1 MAHSGFVPL
10 RIFSSFTMLDGAIEP
25 KAIAKRAQELGF
37 PAAALTDR
45 NGLYAAMAFAEAA
58 RGAGVQPIIGAMLGV
73 ARPDLPEGVAAPLDW
88 LALYAQDDAGY
99 QNLCALVSQAHLAR
113 PLELAPHVEFA
124 ALAAHSEG
132 LIALTAGREGAL
144 ARLFAEDQPD
154 AAFAYADRLQALF
167 PDRLYVELT
176 RRLDET
182 EGRAEV
188 PLLDLAYDRGL
199 PIVATNPC
207 CYAEQ
212 SFGPAHDAMLCI
224 ANSTYIASDD
234 RPKSCPDAWMK
245 PAKDM
250 RQLFDDLPEA
260 IANTLVV
267 AQRCAIAAPKRKPIL
282 PSLAGN
288 RDAEAEALRADA
300 RAGLEQRLARIAALQ
315 KLPLPF
321 GEFRVNRPPDGLGS
335 SGGRSDPELA
345 GVRGSQ
351 AAQRLEQPLTQP
363 SPQRGEGSEDD
374 WTQPY
379 RDRLEFEL
387 DVIIQMGF
395 PGYFLIVA
403 DFIKWAKEND
413 IPVGPGRGSGAGSV
427 VAWALTITDLDPMK
441 LGLLFERFLNP
452 ERVSMPDFDI
462 DFCETRREEVIRYVQ
477 AKYGSDHV
485 AQIITFGRLK
495 ARAVLKDTGRVL
507 QMSYGHIDRLA
518 KLVPNHPTDP
528 WTLDRALNGVSEL
541 AAEYRTD
548 SGVKHLLDLAMKLEG
563 LPRHSSTHAAGVV
576 IGDRPLAQL
585 VPLYRDPRSDMP
597 VTQFDIKY
605 VEAAGL
611 VKFDFLGLK
620 TLSVLKK
627 AQQMLAARGIQVDLD
642 ALEWDDEAVY
652 KLLQRGD
659 TVGVFQLESEGMR
672 RTLSAVRPSNF
683 GDIIALVSLYRPGPM
698 DNIPSFGRRKN
709 GTEAI
714 DYPHPLL
721 EQILAE
727 TYGIF
732 VYQEQVMQAAQVLAG
747 YSLGGADLLR
757 RAMGKK
763 NQAEMDAQRA
773 TFVDGCLSVNGIP
786 AAKANELFDLID
798 KFAGYGFNKSHAAAY
813 ALLAYQTAWLKAH
826 YPEDFFAAS
835 MCFDMTLTDK
845 LGIFT
850 DDMRR
855 MGVAILPPC
864 INASD
869 AEFTVEV
876 ISNPSPLGEG
886 HGVGAISLT
895 ETDALGESPHPNP
908 SPKEEGL
915 KLAVRYA
922 LAALKSVGEG
932 AMERLVAERVESG
945 AFASLDDL
953 AARVD
958 PRLLNKRQLETL
970 AAAGAF
976 DPIDP
981 NRAGIFAA
989 AETILAVAA
998 RLHDQR
1004 TSGQGGLFGDSEP
1017 SSGASIKLPLS
1028 ARWTLAQRMDQEKDA
1043 FGFYFSAHPVDR
1055 HRHLAK
1061 MYGARSY
1068 VGLGELNIPDDGT
1081 RGGATMAVLVEDAK
1095 WRTSA
1100 KGRRYLMATLSD
1112 ASGQFVATCF
1122 DDAVAAEL
1130 EDAARSGS
1138 CGITTVELDR
1148 RPGEETPRVTIKR
1161 LQLFE
1166 DLANT
1171 ARMVMEI
1178 SINDPRAVADLGTLI
1193 AEARGARGEVYVRAA
1208 LPDGGEALLL
1218 LGRDFLLDGEL
1229 AGRIES
1235 MQGVSHVALKTAE
1248 TKRLALVG

>member
-45 NGLYAAMAFAEAA
+45 NGLYAAMAYAEAA
-58 RGAGVQPIIGAMLGV
+58 RAAGVQPIIGAMLGV
-73 ARPDLPEGVAAPLDW
+73 ARPDMPDGVAAPLDW
-88 LALYAQDDAGY
+88 LALYAQDEGGY

-113 PLELAPHVEFA
+113 PLELAPHVDFA
-124 ALAAHSEG
+124 ALAAHADG

-154 AAFAYADRLQALF
+154 AALAYAGRLQALF
-167 PDRLYVELT
+167 PDRLYIELT
-176 RRLDET
+176 RRLDEV
-182 EGRAEV
+182 EGRAEAA
-188 PLLDLAYDRGL
+188 LLDLGYDRDL
-199 PIVATNPC
+199 PIIATNPC

-212 SFGPAHDAMLCI
+212 SFGAAHDAMLCI
-224 ANSTYIASDD
+224 AHSTYIASDD
-234 RPKSCPDAWMK
+234 RPKSSPDAWMK
-245 PAKDM
+245 PARDM

-267 AQRCAIAAPKRKPIL
+267 AQRCAVAAPKRKPIL
-282 PSLAGN
+282 PSLAGDP
-288 RDAEAEALRADA
+288 DAEATALRVDA
-300 RAGLEQRLARIAALQ
+300 RAGLEKRLARIAAMQ
-315 KLPLPF
+315 SPSRSR
-321 GEFRVNRPPDGLGS
+321 EGLGVGPS
-335 SGGRSDPELA
+335 ANELSAAGSAPPPTPPASGKGA
-345 GVRGSQ
+345 V
-351 AAQRLEQPLTQP
+351 
-363 SPQRGEGSEDD
+363 DD

-379 RDRLEFEL
+379 RERLEFEL

-395 PGYFLIVA
+395 SGYFLIVA
-403 DFIKWAKEND
+403 DFIKWAKDND

-427 VAWALTITDLDPMK
+427 VAWSLTITDLDPMK

-477 AKYGSDHV
+477 AKYGADHV

-576 IGDRPLAQL
+576 IGDRPLAAL

-597 VTQFDIKY
+597 VTQFDMKY

-627 AQQMLAARGIQVDLD
+627 AQQMLAARGIVVDLD
-642 ALEWDDEAVY
+642 LLEWNDEAVY
-652 KLLQRGD
+652 KLLQKGD

-698 DNIPSFGRRKN
+698 DNIPAFGRRKN
-709 GTEAI
+709 GTEVI

-773 TFVDGCLSVNGIP
+773 TFVDGCHSVNGIP
-786 AAKANELFDLID
+786 AGKANELFDLID

-864 INASD
+864 INAST
-869 AEFTVEV
+869 AEFAVE
-876 ISNPSPLGEG
+876 
-886 HGVGAISLT
+886 
-895 ETDALGESPHPNP
+895 ETATG
-908 SPKEEGL
+908 
-915 KLAVRYA
+915 LAVRYA

-932 AMERLVAERVESG
+932 AMERLVIEREANG
-945 AFASLDDL
+945 PFASLDDL
-953 AARVD
+953 ATRVD

-976 DPIDP
+976 DGIEP

-989 AETILAVAA
+989 AETVLAVAA

-1004 TSGQGGLFGDSEP
+1004 TSGQGGLFGESEP
-1017 SSGASIKLPLS
+1017 SSGASIQLPLS
-1028 ARWTLAQRMDQEKDA
+1028 ARWTLAQRMDQEKEA

-1061 MYGARSY
+1061 MHGARSY

-1081 RGGATMAVLVEDAK
+1081 RIGATMAVLVEDAK

-1112 ASGQFVATCF
+1112 ASGQFIATCF
-1122 DDAVAAEL
+1122 DDAVAAHL
-1130 EDAARSGS
+1130 EDAARGGG
-1138 CGITTVELDR
+1138 CGIATVELDR
-1148 RPGEETPRVTIKR
+1148 RPGEETPRVNVKR

-1166 DLANT
+1166 ELASN

-1178 SINDPRAVADLGTLI
+1178 TVDEPRAIGELGALI

-1208 LPDGGEALLL
+1208 LPGGGEALVL

-1229 AGRIES
+1229 AGRIET
-1235 MQGVSHVALKTAE
+1235 MQGVTDVALKTAE